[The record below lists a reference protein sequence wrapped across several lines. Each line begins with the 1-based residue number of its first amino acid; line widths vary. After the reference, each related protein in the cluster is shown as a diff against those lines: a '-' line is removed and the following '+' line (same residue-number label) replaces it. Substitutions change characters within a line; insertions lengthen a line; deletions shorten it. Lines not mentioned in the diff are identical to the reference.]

1 MQLSDGYIDLPSG
14 KIANVVTCLEML
26 ERPQLRT
33 DPPDLA
39 CTLHRVENATAEWYR
54 DLFRRIGEPYL
65 WFSRLTLTKEQL
77 EAVIRDRN
85 TEIYAVRLGGRD
97 EGLLELD
104 FSHSDEC
111 ELVFFGLTEQLV
123 GKGVGRWLMNRAI
136 ERAWT
141 RPIRRFHVHTCN
153 LDHPGALEF
162 YIRSGFR
169 PFKRQI
175 EIADDPR
182 IAGVLRLDAAPHV
195 PLI

>member
-1 MQLSDGYIDLPSG
+1 
-14 KIANVVTCLEML
+14 
-26 ERPQLRT
+26 
-33 DPPDLA
+33 
-39 CTLHRVENATAEWYR
+39 
-54 DLFRRIGEPYL
+54 
-65 WFSRLTLTKEQL
+65 
-77 EAVIRDRN
+77 VIRDRN